1 MSQMLA
7 VQTQNKI
14 IPKLVK
20 MADGRIA
27 LVHFL
32 VSFEGGELKAKIVSV
47 QYSRDN
53 SVANEAPLAICGSC
67 EKAGEIISEK
77 KYYERIVSPY
87 AKFAFLVSQPTR
99 APSVR

>member
-1 MSQMLA
+1 MLA
-7 VQTQNKI
+7 IQTQNKI

-32 VSFEGGELKAKIVSV
+32 VSFEGGELKARVISV
-47 QYSRDN
+47 RYSGEKK
-53 SVANEAPLAICGSC
+53 VANTAPLALCGVCAKST
-67 EKAGEIISEK
+67 EIISEK
-77 KYYERIVSPY
+77 KYYQKIVSPY

-99 APSVR
+99 APAF

>member
-1 MSQMLA
+1 MLA
-7 VQTQNKI
+7 IKAQNKI

-32 VSFEGGELKAKIVSV
+32 VSFEGGELKAKVVSV
-47 QYSRDN
+47 QYSPE
-53 SVANEAPLAICGSC
+53 SVVANSAPLALCGSC
-67 EKAGEIISEK
+67 VKFGEIKSEK
-77 KYYERIVSPY
+77 KYYEKIISPY

-99 APSVR
+99 APSAR

>member
-1 MSQMLA
+1 MLA
-7 VQTQNKI
+7 IQTQNKI

-32 VSFEGGELKAKIVSV
+32 VSFEGGELKARIVSV
-47 QYSRDN
+47 QYKDENTLAKST
-53 SVANEAPLAICGSC
+53 PLSICGACLKSP
-67 EKAGEIISEK
+67 EIISEK
-77 KYYERIVSPY
+77 KFYEKIVSPY

-99 APSVR
+99 APAL

>member
-1 MSQMLA
+1 MLA
-7 VQTQNKI
+7 LQTPNKLI
-14 IPKLVK
+14 SKVVT

-32 VSFEGGELKAKIVSV
+32 VSFEGGELKARVVSV
-47 QYSRDN
+47 QYSKN
-53 SVANEAPLAICGSC
+53 NQVSNEAPLAICGAC

-77 KYYERIVSPY
+77 KYYQKIVSPY

-99 APSVR
+99 APSAR

>member
-1 MSQMLA
+1 
-7 VQTQNKI
+7 
-14 IPKLVK
+14 

-32 VSFEGGELKAKIVSV
+32 VSFEGGELKARVVSV
-47 QYSRDN
+47 QYSKN
-53 SVANEAPLAICGSC
+53 NQVSNEAPLAICGAC

-77 KYYERIVSPY
+77 KYYQKIVSPY

-99 APSVR
+99 APSAR

>member
-1 MSQMLA
+1 M
-7 VQTQNKI
+7 
-14 IPKLVK
+14 P
-20 MADGRIA
+20 DGRIA

-47 QYSRDN
+47 QYSPEN
-53 SVANEAPLAICGSC
+53 TVTQTAPLAICGTC

-77 KYYERIVSPY
+77 KFYEKIVSPY

-99 APSVR
+99 APAGSL